1 MTVEYKHDPQMSY
14 NVLEESESQYK
25 IEMLGWM
32 DKDKLK
38 PSNRDLPNIV
48 DVYIQLQNNK
58 NKKQ

>member
-14 NVLEESESQYK
+14 NVLEESETQYN

-32 DKDKLK
+32 NKDKFR
-38 PSNRDLPNIV
+38 PSNGDLPNIV

-58 NKKQ
+58 NKN